1 MNPSPSL
8 HSQVRPGPALT
19 LAQTKAP
26 SLVLN
31 AVHPS
36 PALRV
41 SHAGLAPKGDLSHT
55 IPVLVFVCLGSLVSI
70 VTLPLSQGSHWAR
83 IPVEQ
88 LVGDMSAL
96 TPPWSAP
103 EEELATE
110 ATVDP
115 IEEEIAAQQ
124 QTQTLAPFELLS
136 GVSCPA
142 YFPGEQASAAS
153 LAFDEHIWSKLSEQL
168 QSQATERLEVCGPFA
183 LVQKDLIVS
192 QGCVENEC
200 RTNEVQFFLTADNKA
215 AVEIYVDG
223 ECTPSSEPGFRY
235 KNLLCAPR

>member
-1 MNPSPSL
+1 MNPSPTL
-8 HSQVRPGPALT
+8 HSQVRPGPALI
-19 LAQTKAP
+19 LAQTKSP
-26 SLVLN
+26 TLVLN

-41 SHAGLAPKGDLSHT
+41 SHAGLVPKGDVSHA
-55 IPVLVFVCLGSLVSI
+55 IPALVFVCLGSLVSI
-70 VTLPLSQGSHWAR
+70 VTLPLSQGSQWAR

-96 TPPWSAP
+96 TPPWSEPA
-103 EEELATE
+103 EELAAE

-115 IEEEIAAQQ
+115 IDEGIAAQQ
-124 QTQTLAPFELLS
+124 QTQTLEPFELLS

-142 YFPGEQASAAS
+142 YFLGEQVSAAS
-153 LAFDEHIWSKLSEQL
+153 SAFDEHIWRKLSVQL
-168 QSQATERLEVCGPFA
+168 QAQATERLEVCGPFA

-200 RTNEVQFFLTADNKA
+200 GTNDVQFFLTADNKA

-235 KNLLCAPR
+235 KDLLCAPR

>member
-1 MNPSPSL
+1 MNPSPTL
-8 HSQVRPGPALT
+8 HSQVRPGPALI
-19 LAQTKAP
+19 LAQTNAP

-36 PALRV
+36 PALRLAQDGLV
-41 SHAGLAPKGDLSHT
+41 SKGDMSHA
-55 IPVLVFVCLGSLVSI
+55 IPALVFVCLGSLVSI
-70 VTLPLSQGSHWAR
+70 VTLPLSQGSQWAR

-96 TPPWSAP
+96 TPPWSEPA
-103 EEELATE
+103 EELATE
-110 ATVDP
+110 STVDP
-115 IEEEIAAQQ
+115 IEEEIAVQQ
-124 QTQTLAPFELLS
+124 QTQTLEPFELLS

-142 YFPGEQASAAS
+142 YFPGEQVSAAS
-153 LAFDEHIWSKLSEQL
+153 SAFDEHIWRKLSEQL
-168 QSQATERLEVCGPFA
+168 QAQATERLEVCGPFE

-192 QGCVENEC
+192 KGCVENEC
-200 RTNEVQFFLTADNKA
+200 GTNDVQFFLTADNKA

-235 KNLLCAPR
+235 KDLLCAPR